1 MADNN
6 KFGDKN
12 GLLSCLLNSAE
23 LREEKRIFD
32 GLTGQNSFWWFFDK
46 NLATKPAMLL
56 AAGERKH
63 ACKGISDIHK
73 KGEFPKCILRHFNK
87 AVSLNHAIKFG
98 CPAGLSGFIFPL
110 VLNGDNGIFIGICHV
125 KGAVLELALEN
136 LNIAVKV
143 IAEKIKKEQELTKL
157 YETVRPRAIALST
170 VHTVHRL
177 IGSTL
182 NLDELLPRIA
192 RLSAQVLR
200 TKRCAITLVDLS
212 KKEMELKAFIDIN
225 KKQAV
230 SLKKINLKLNIERKV
245 IESESVYI
253 DKKCIC
259 VPLIDQEIIGTIR
272 VEDKQD
278 KNPFTN
284 FDKEILTVLGEQA
297 VIAIKNA
304 QLYEERG
311 NMLLGSIKS
320 LSAMLDT
327 RLPNTYT
334 HPMGFVDIV
343 LEIGKELKLPAE
355 NMEALKYAAL
365 LMDAGKISIPDE
377 ILMKPDKLTGK
388 EYSLIKEHPLKG
400 AEIVGSIDAMKPAIP
415 LILHHHERYDGK
427 GYPEG
432 LKGDCIPIGARII
445 AVADAFEAMICK
457 RPYKKG
463 SLNIKDAVC
472 EIKKAAG
479 TQLDP
484 IVVDAFFNLVRDGRL
499 KNIVCRLQEKD
510 NLK

>member
-6 KFGDKN
+6 KFSDKN
-12 GLLSCLLNSAE
+12 GLLNCLLKNAE

-32 GLTGQNSFWWFFDK
+32 GLTGQTSFWWFFDK
-46 NLATKPAMLL
+46 NLAKKPAMFL
-56 AAGERKH
+56 ATGERKH
-63 ACKGISDIHK
+63 ACKGILEAHG
-73 KGEFPKCILRHFNK
+73 KGEFLKCILRHFNK
-87 AVSLNHAIKFG
+87 AASLNHAIKFG
-98 CPAGLSGFIFPL
+98 CPTGFSGFIFPL
-110 VLNGDNGIFIGICHV
+110 ILNGDNGIFVGVCHV
-125 KGAVLELALEN
+125 KGTVLELALEN
-136 LNIAVKV
+136 LNIVIKV

-157 YETVRPRAIALST
+157 YETIRPRAIALST
-170 VHTVHRL
+170 IHTVHRL

-192 RLSAQVLR
+192 H
-200 TKRCAITLVDLS
+200 
-212 KKEMELKAFIDIN
+212 
-225 KKQAV
+225 
-230 SLKKINLKLNIERKV
+230 LKLNIERKV

-427 GYPEG
+427 GYPDG
-432 LKGDCIPIGARII
+432 LKRDNIPIGARII

-463 SLNIKDAVC
+463 SLNIKDAVY

-484 IVVDAFFNLVRDGRL
+484 IIVNAFFNLVKDGRL

-510 NLK
+510 NLKQ